1 MKRNRS
7 KARSITFRF
16 ILFVV
21 AYLILTTAIFTM
33 RSLEN
38 ESMLPGLRPGDR
50 FIFLSFG
57 IYHLAPEIPPF
68 KELPLK
74 RGSIVLIRPYAQK
87 SFFFRA
93 GDALVR
99 FFTAGRLDASGGR
112 EREFI
117 KRIIALPGDEVTI
130 VNHVA
135 RVRPGGS
142 DYTFTEF
149 EAATNLEGGIGEPY
163 EVNFPENNA
172 LWDETVPFSGTNERL
187 ILNDD
192 ECYVLS
198 DDRSNTNDS
207 RTWGAIP
214 TSYISGKA
222 LVRYWPPNRLGKP

>member
-1 MKRNRS
+1 
-7 KARSITFRF
+7 
-16 ILFVV
+16 
-21 AYLILTTAIFTM
+21 
-33 RSLEN
+33 
-38 ESMLPGLRPGDR
+38 
-50 FIFLSFG
+50 
-57 IYHLAPEIPPF
+57 
-68 KELPLK
+68 
-74 RGSIVLIRPYAQK
+74 VLIRPYGRK
-87 SFFFRA
+87 SFFYRT
-93 GDALVR
+93 GDSLVR
-99 FFTAGRLDASGGR
+99 FFTAGRLSASGSK
-112 EREFI
+112 EREFV

-135 RVRPGGS
+135 RVRPAGS

-172 LWDETVPFSGTNERL
+172 LWDEGVPFSGTIEKITL
-187 ILNDD
+187 ADD

-222 LVRYWPPNRLGKP
+222 LIRYWPPNRLGKP